1 MTPSNDLFELIKSM
15 SRKEKFISPYTLN
28 TQAELKQKITSPYLM
43 RLAGKIFMTSLPLK
57 QQWGKAR
64 REKVFR

>member
-1 MTPSNDLFELIKSM
+1 
-15 SRKEKFISPYTLN
+15 
-28 TQAELKQKITSPYLM
+28 M

-64 REKVFR
+64 REKVFGDEKLPPQPRSGPYYELPL